1 MNIDLHTEIQETTD
15 IKIAF
20 SRLMGENGDKFVDE
34 IINTKMLKESSY
46 KTICDN
52 ISYNGKESITKY
64 FGLVHYYYLQAVKFE
79 DLKNDCELNSLEN
92 QSNEC

>member
-1 MNIDLHTEIQETTD
+1 MNIDLHKESQELTD
-15 IKIAF
+15 IEIAF
-20 SRLMGENGDKFVDE
+20 SRLMGENGDKYVDE

-64 FGLVHYYYLQAVKFE
+64 FGLVHYYYLQSVKYQ
-79 DLKNDCELNSLEN
+79 DLKNESELNSLEN